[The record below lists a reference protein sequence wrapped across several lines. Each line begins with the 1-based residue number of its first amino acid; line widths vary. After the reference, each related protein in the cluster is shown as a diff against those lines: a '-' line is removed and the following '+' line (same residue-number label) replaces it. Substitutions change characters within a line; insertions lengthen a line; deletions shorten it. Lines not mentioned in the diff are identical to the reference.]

1 MFNTNLMGYFLFP
14 MLPWRGQRQ
23 FLSSC
28 WPVYHHY
35 QADRPVNTQELKR
48 TSMYVKHTLQCSLQ
62 AQTSFVD
69 GVAVGFW
76 AVAPLPGVCPRGGS
90 RLVSSVPLAN
100 PTCGSS
106 DGRRSPLARPD
117 TSPTSSWDNS
127 PLALPNT
134 VCETG
139 RVTPRPG
146 GVLSEGKKPLASPT
160 LGASV
165 AGSTLLR
172 PRASSWGCRACPRPK
187 SGTPVIKLSLGGMF
201 GSIWEKINRAETW
214 VNCKWMY
221 SDI

>member
-1 MFNTNLMGYFLFP
+1 MPLI
-14 MLPWRGQRQ
+14 MLTSVPS
-23 FLSSC
+23 LSGRSTC
-28 WPVYHHY
+28 
-35 QADRPVNTQELKR
+35 
-48 TSMYVKHTLQCSLQ
+48 KHTRAQ
-62 AQTSFVD
+62 ANPDVRQTYSSMQPTSQTSFVD
-69 GVAVGFW
+69 GVSVGFW

-106 DGRRSPLARPD
+106 DGRRSPLARPA
-117 TSPTSSWDNS
+117 TSPTSSWDNG

-172 PRASSWGCRACPRPK
+172 PRASSWGCRARPHPK
-187 SGTPVIKLSLGGMF
+187 SGMPVLKPCMF
-201 GSIWEKINRAETW
+201 GSI
-214 VNCKWMY
+214 
-221 SDI
+221 